1 MLNTT
6 GVFKLISVKANGVS
20 KNGRKYAHI
29 LAVEFFDQ
37 PTQEERDN
45 GAKCQ
50 FYMIKAFGEK
60 AEFLLKNFNDSN
72 GTRRAF
78 ISGSIELGSYTSKQK
93 VTQRIRYNGV
103 EGNCTFDVDVV
114 KTSVGIIVNDV
125 RFLDKP
131 NAKIST
137 ADFKPNTSG
146 EAVID
151 FEPVGESKPAG
162 EHNNVVNNTPSAEEI
177 ANAFNDESNDEVIE

>member
-1 MLNTT
+1 MLNIT
-6 GVFKLISVKANGVS
+6 GVFKLISVKNNGVT

-29 LAVEFFDQ
+29 LAVDFFDQ

-114 KTSVGIIVNDV
+114 KTSVDIIVSDV

-131 NAKIST
+131 NAKVST
-137 ADFKPNTSG
+137 ADFKPDNTA
-146 EAVID
+146 EAVVD

-162 EHNNVVNNTPSAEEI
+162 EHANVV
-177 ANAFNDESNDEVIE
+177 DSNDGMPRPEDDDLAIREK